1 MKAEQSFF
9 VGLQDVGEGNR
20 ITNKALIEAL
30 SNAANVHGL
39 MVGQSTGEKDISHLT
54 WIVLNWKLAVF
65 KRPAA
70 CETIRVTTWGQS
82 YKGLQAGR
90 DYEVFDSHGEVIAK
104 ATSNW
109 VAVSPDTGRP
119 IKLKPEE
126 IDCYRME
133 SDNLMFPGFKF
144 TRNAPELPVVCNTEF
159 KVIKS
164 MIDLNGHVH
173 NASYLDLAEEV
184 LPEGVDNIL
193 FDDIEVCYR
202 KEIKP
207 GETVLL
213 EYCSDGTSHCVIIKD
228 RTDGTVHAVVL
239 MKQPEEQDEEHTSL

>member
-1 MKAEQSFF
+1 MQAEQCFF
-9 VGLQDVGEGNR
+9 VGLQDVGEGNK

-30 SNAANVHGL
+30 SNTANVHGL

-54 WIVLNWKLAVF
+54 WVVLNWKMEVYS
-65 KRPAA
+65 RPAA
-70 CETIRVTTWGQS
+70 CASIKAVTWGRS
-82 YKGLQAGR
+82 YKGLQAAR
-90 DYEVFDSHGEVIAK
+90 DYEIRDMDDNIIAI

-109 VAVSPDTGRP
+109 VAVSPETGRP
-119 IKLKPEE
+119 IKLSPEE
-126 IDCYRME
+126 IDCYGLE
-133 SDNLMFPGFKF
+133 SDRVNFPEFKF
-144 TRNAPELPVVCNTEF
+144 TRNAPDLPLISSAEF

-184 LPEGVDNIL
+184 LPEGVDKL
-193 FDDIEVCYR
+193 MFDDVEVCYR

-213 EYCSDGTSHCVIIKD
+213 EYSSDGDTHCVIIKD
-228 RTDGTVHAVVL
+228 RTDDSVHAVII
-239 MKQPEEQDEEHTSL
+239 MQKPEV

>member
-1 MKAEQSFF
+1 MQAEQCFF

-54 WIVLNWKLAVF
+54 WVVLNWKLEVYS
-65 KRPAA
+65 RPAA
-70 CETIRVTTWGQS
+70 CETIKVTTWGQS

-90 DYEVFDSHGEVIAK
+90 DYEITDREGKVIAK

-109 VAVSPDTGRP
+109 VAVSPETGRP
-119 IKLKPEE
+119 IRLAPEE
-126 IDCYRME
+126 IDCYGME
-133 SDNLMFPGFKF
+133 SDRLSFPGFKF
-144 TRNAPELPVVCNTEF
+144 TRNAPVLPLINSMEF
-159 KVIKS
+159 KVIRS

-184 LPEGVDNIL
+184 LPDGISKL
-193 FDDIEVCYR
+193 MFDDVEICYR

-207 GETVLL
+207 AETVLL
-213 EYCSDGTSHCVIIKD
+213 EYSSDGETHCVIIKD
-228 RTDGTVHAVVL
+228 RTDDKVHAVIL
-239 MKQPEEQDEEHTSL
+239 LKDPEA